1 MGQYIS
7 TYTPGGSRPS
17 AARASRSV
25 WRCWRHMCGRG
36 GVRPKDRKRL
46 ASSRSRLG
54 CRAFKGD
61 KCPLFAI
68 YTIHARDRCLLSLG
82 KDQGFGLP
90 RGGRPSLLGRKFL
103 GKKRGPEEPLI
114 LLSAWLDG
122 GFEFR
127 AYRRS
132 AEPEIL
138 GFHSL
143 HFKPVDELCNLK
155 GFSGF
160 FIADGFGVLKC
171 SPD

>member
-1 MGQYIS
+1 MAGV
-7 TYTPGGSRPS
+7 GSVRRTESGSHRVVQGWGVGLLRATS
-17 AARASRSV
+17 APCSRSIRYMLGTAV
-25 WRCWRHMCGRG
+25 CLDW
-36 GVRPKDRKRL
+36 VRIKGS
-46 ASSRSRLG
+46 ACLG
-54 CRAFKGD
+54 
-61 KCPLFAI
+61 
-68 YTIHARDRCLLSLG
+68 
-82 KDQGFGLP
+82 
-90 RGGRPSLLGRKFL
+90 GGRPSLLGRKFL